1 MFQSKY
7 YKEDNES
14 ASNGISS
21 AGITIAIIVLVVA
34 ILFWGLGTLGH
45 AVG

>member
-1 MFQSKY
+1 MYQSKY

-21 AGITIAIIVLVVA
+21 AGLTIAIIVLVVA
-34 ILFWGLGTLGH
+34 VVVWGLGTLGH